1 MSWLT
6 KLNCKLLFTI
16 RKFKMLTVIPVLSEF
31 SGVLGK
37 RTRIEAGRNS
47 GLKKITGSR
56 LAPVCRLFL
65 VLILFGR
72 MPKENL
78 LTF

>member
-16 RKFKMLTVIPVLSEF
+16 RKFKMLTVMPVLSDS

-37 RTRIEAGRNS
+37 QMRIEAGRNS
-47 GLKKITGSR
+47 GLKK
-56 LAPVCRLFL
+56 
-65 VLILFGR
+65 
-72 MPKENL
+72 
-78 LTF
+78 